1 MFRQFL
7 KDSAVYGTATILS
20 RAVSLLLLPFYTRV
34 LSPTDYGII
43 DILAVFASFVTVTI
57 ALEIV
62 QALARHYP
70 DAQTEAEKVAY
81 ASTALWFTV
90 IVYTLFVV
98 VCMVFSRPL
107 ASLILE
113 SPAHVLVFQVAL
125 LSIWANGI
133 FYLVQSQL
141 RWGLHA
147 KEYAIA
153 SLAST
158 IISIGAS
165 IVLVLALHLGVLGV
179 IGGQLA
185 GRVIG
190 ATLSFFY
197 GRRSFRLIF
206 DKSRLAEMI
215 KFSLPLV
222 PSSLGNIAGLYI
234 DRIAIKA
241 LMTLAEVG
249 LFGLGYRL
257 ASVTSL
263 LMVGFQGALMPL
275 VYTHYREPSTP
286 REIARIFRYFVALAL
301 LIFLGMSLFAKE
313 ILVIFATPDYYEAAT
328 VVPFLVSSTLLSG
341 MYIFAP
347 GLGIAKKTVVTAT
360 INILSGV
367 LNAVLNFALI
377 PYLGIM
383 GSALATLLSSASAF
397 GASMIYSQKHYFVP
411 HDWKRLGLATLVTIG
426 VVVVGA
432 QAHLQL
438 WMGVFIKLVLMG
450 VTASTFVW
458 SGLVEVADVQR
469 VWNIVRRRL
478 MTCEG
483 TPANC

>member
-34 LSPTDYGII
+34 LSPTDYGIT
-43 DILAVFASFVTVTI
+43 DILTVFASFVAVTI

-70 DAQTEAEKVAY
+70 DAQTEAEKAAY
-81 ASTALWFTV
+81 ASTALWFTA
-90 IVYTLFVV
+90 IVYTLFVI

-113 SPAHVLVFQVAL
+113 SSAHGLVFQVAL

-141 RWGLHA
+141 RWGLQA

-165 IVLVLALHLGVLGV
+165 IVLVLALRLGVLGV

-185 GRVIG
+185 GSVVG
-190 ATLSFFY
+190 AALSFFY
-197 GRRSFRLIF
+197 GRRSLRLVF
-206 DKSRLAEMI
+206 DRSKLAEMLR
-215 KFSLPLV
+215 FSLPLV
-222 PSSLGNIAGLYI
+222 PSSVGVIVKLYI
-234 DRIAIKA
+234 DRIAIKT
-241 LMTLAEVG
+241 LMSMAEVG

-263 LMVGFQGALMPL
+263 LMVGFQRSLMPL
-275 VYTHYREPSTP
+275 VYTHYRNPSTP

-313 ILVIFATPDYYEAAT
+313 ILVVVATPDYYEAAT
-328 VVPFLVSSTLLSG
+328 VVPLLVLSTLLSG
-341 MYIFAP
+341 MYVFAP
-347 GLGIAKKTVVTAT
+347 GLGIAKKTSVVAT
-360 INILSGV
+360 INILS
-367 LNAVLNFALI
+367 AVLNVALNFTLI
-377 PYLGIM
+377 PYLGIV
-383 GSALATLLSSASAF
+383 GSALATLLSAAFAF

-426 VVVVGA
+426 AVVVGA
-432 QAHLQL
+432 QMQFRFWLS
-438 WMGVFIKLVLMG
+438 VSIK
-450 VTASTFVW
+450 STFAGVAIVTFL
-458 SGLVEVADVQR
+458 GLGLMERGEIRRAWQVATGWLAAV
-469 VWNIVRRRL
+469 L
-478 MTCEG
+478 
-483 TPANC
+483 

>member
-34 LSPTDYGII
+34 LSPTDYGIV
-43 DILAVFASFVTVTI
+43 DILTVFASFVAVTI

-107 ASLILE
+107 GSLILE
-113 SPAHVLVFQVAL
+113 SSAHVLVFQVAL

-141 RWGLHA
+141 RWGLQA

-153 SLAST
+153 SLASA

-165 IVLVLALHLGVLGV
+165 IVLVLALRLGVLGV

-185 GRVIG
+185 GRVVG
-190 ATLSFFY
+190 AALSFLY
-197 GRRSFRLIF
+197 GRRSFRLVF
-206 DKSRLAEMI
+206 DRSKLIEMLR
-215 KFSLPLV
+215 FSLPLV
-222 PSSLGNIAGLYI
+222 PSSVGVIVKLYI
-234 DRIAIKA
+234 DRMAIRT
-241 LMTLAEVG
+241 LMSLAEVG
-249 LFGLGYRL
+249 LFGVGYRL

-263 LMVGFQGALMPL
+263 LMVGFQRSLMPL
-275 VYTHYREPSTP
+275 VYTHYRNPSTP

-313 ILVIFATPDYYEAAT
+313 TLVIFATPDYYEAAT

-341 MYIFAP
+341 MYVFAP
-347 GLGIAKKTVVTAT
+347 GLGIAKKTGVVAT
-360 INILSGV
+360 INILSAV
-367 LNAVLNFALI
+367 LNVALNFALL
-377 PYLGIM
+377 PYLGIV
-383 GSALATLLSSASAF
+383 GSALATLLSAASAF

-411 HDWKRLGLATLVTIG
+411 HNWKRLGLATLVTIG
-426 VVVVGA
+426 AAVVGA
-432 QAHLQL
+432 QVQFCFWLSVSIKSTL
-438 WMGVFIKLVLMG
+438 VGVAIVAFLELGLIERGEIRRAWQVATGWLAAVL
-450 VTASTFVW
+450 
-458 SGLVEVADVQR
+458 
-469 VWNIVRRRL
+469 
-478 MTCEG
+478 
-483 TPANC
+483 